1 MAYRDFILNNLRW
14 KVTALVLA
22 MLVWFVIKVAIY
34 KGATGGREQILR
46 RQSVLVLTAPDDPR
60 LFRLEPAIVDVFI
73 QGTKELQPDD
83 VQVFVNLSLWPEGV
97 NSALKQVLVR
107 GTQATKTR
115 VDPLFVMVERVSP
128 PEATLRNSLKKP

>member
-22 MLVWFVIKVAIY
+22 MLVWFVIKFAIY

-46 RQSVLVLTAPDDPR
+46 HQPVLVLTTPDDPR
-60 LFRLEPAIVDVFI
+60 LFRVEPAHVDVVI

-115 VDPLFVMVERVSP
+115 VDPPFVMVERVSP